1 MSDLKETVEQKQG
14 QPWKVEKVCDN
25 FESADVVRK
34 NLLADSKDGLKA
46 KVKFLPSTGK
56 FVVKSRKPE
65 EAPAEQKT
73 NNKKSKKSKKQD
85 HAS

>member
-1 MSDLKETVEQKQG
+1 MNDLKEAVIQKEG
-14 QPWKVEKVCDN
+14 KPWKVVKTCDDFN
-25 FESADVVRK
+25 SADTARK
-34 NLLADSKDGLKA
+34 NLLSDSKDGTQA

-56 FVVKSRKPE
+56 FVVKARKPE

-73 NNKKSKKSKKQD
+73 NKKSKKQD

>member
-1 MSDLKETVEQKQG
+1 MNDLKEVVEQKQG

-46 KVKFLPSTGK
+46 KVKFLPSIGK
-56 FVVKSRKPE
+56 FVVKSRNPQ
-65 EAPAEQKT
+65 EAVVEQKT
-73 NNKKSKKSKKQD
+73 NKKSKKQTPT
-85 HAS
+85 A